1 MENLVCSSCLRWHL
15 ASLVS
20 RLAPATVV
28 AFLTHLLIF
37 FGELLQ
43 LVIREM
49 FDIDHFIVRLIDG
62 LDDFIEFEV
71 NGAGVAVLR
80 VLNQKHHQE
89 SDDRGAGI
97 DNKLPRIG
105 VVEVW
110 PGHNPQCDYE
120 QGGEER
126 PFRSHPIGCLRGE
139 DVKTF
144 FSVGP
149 VCAHAATIEGLTVRL
164 QPGRCNVINRERTGV
179 QRQSDLSIDRRVDVV
194 RVFTAPLFS
203 IVEGSFRCAHLA

>member
-1 MENLVCSSCLRWHL
+1 
-15 ASLVS
+15 
-20 RLAPATVV
+20 
-28 AFLTHLLIF
+28 
-37 FGELLQ
+37 
-43 LVIREM
+43 M

-110 PGHNPQCDYE
+110 PGHNPHCDYE

-149 VCAHAATIEGLTVRL
+149 VCAHAATIRAKPSGYSLEDVTLLTE
-164 QPGRCNVINRERTGV
+164 RERE
-179 QRQSDLSIDRRVDVV
+179 LSAIRFER
-194 RVFTAPLFS
+194 
-203 IVEGSFRCAHLA
+203 